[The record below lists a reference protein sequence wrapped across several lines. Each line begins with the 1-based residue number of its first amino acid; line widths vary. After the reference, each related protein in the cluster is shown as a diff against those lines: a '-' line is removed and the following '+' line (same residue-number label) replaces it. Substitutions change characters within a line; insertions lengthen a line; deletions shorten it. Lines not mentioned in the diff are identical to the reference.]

1 VTIRSASSAEQLL
14 AAGALVAC
22 EPALAAYGARVAELV
37 ERVRTH
43 GANDECDVL
52 LALDGDAGRVLGAA
66 AFGLTAGARGA
77 GALHGVAVSSDARRR
92 GVGRRL
98 VHAAEQALHA
108 RGARLLVA
116 EVAADPRLHA
126 CHALLVAC
134 GFAEEARVDDYFRDG
149 VPLVVWCRRLG

>member
-1 VTIRSASSAEQLL
+1 VVVRSAPSAEQLL
-14 AAGALVAC
+14 AAGALLAR
-22 EPALAAYGARVAELV
+22 EPDLAAYGARVAELV

-43 GANDECDVL
+43 GADDECDVL
-52 LALDGDAGRVLGAA
+52 LALDQDERVIGAA